1 MAGLLRLG
9 RVLYTRSFR
18 VEWMRRD
25 WWKLLAL
32 LVPVLTGCLSHTRKL
47 QQPKL
52 AGAVMNSDAIQLV
65 EAVNRRYDQVTS
77 LSATVDFAASVGG
90 VHKGK
95 QTDYTSIHGYIRL
108 RKSQMLR
115 VLGYLPV
122 VRLRAFD
129 LVSDGTRFTLLIP
142 PEDRAIQ
149 GSNTVTKPAKSAFEN
164 LRPEIFFDSILIRSI
179 SPDWIVSLTNS
190 SQTTLEPKA
199 KQLIEQPLYDLTVLK
214 PGEPSAAAGLA
225 RVAKPLR
232 VIHFSR
238 VNLLPTGQDIY
249 NADGDLET
257 QVTYGPYQDFNG
269 TQFPSTITIDRM
281 LDEFKVT
288 LTVEKLVLNQP
299 LADDQFELEVPK
311 GYKLQKMP

>member
-1 MAGLLRLG
+1 
-9 RVLYTRSFR
+9 
-18 VEWMRRD
+18 MRRD
-25 WWKLLAL
+25 WLKLLAL
-32 LVPVLTGCLSHTRKL
+32 LVPVLTGCLSHTRRL
-47 QQPKL
+47 QQQKL
-52 AGAVMNSDAIQLV
+52 AGAVKNADAIQLV
-65 EAVNRRYDQVTS
+65 EAVNRRFDEVTS

-90 VHKGK
+90 AHKGK

-108 RKSQMLR
+108 RKPEMLR

-129 LVSDGTRFTLLIP
+129 LASDGKSFTLLIP
-142 PEDRAIQ
+142 REDRAIQ
-149 GSNTVTKPAKSAFEN
+149 GSNTVTKPGKTALEN
-164 LRPEIFFDSILIRSI
+164 LRPEVFFDAVLIRSI

-214 PGEPSAAAGLA
+214 PGEPTATAGLA

-238 VNLLPTGQDIY
+238 VNLLPSGQDIY

-257 QVTYGPYQDFNG
+257 QVVYGPYQDFNG
-269 TQFPSTITIDRM
+269 TQYPGTITISRL
-281 LDEFKVT
+281 LDEFRIT
-288 LTVEKLVLNQP
+288 LTVEKLELNQS
-299 LADDQFELEVPK
+299 LADDQFELKVPED
-311 GYKLQKMP
+311 YKVETLK